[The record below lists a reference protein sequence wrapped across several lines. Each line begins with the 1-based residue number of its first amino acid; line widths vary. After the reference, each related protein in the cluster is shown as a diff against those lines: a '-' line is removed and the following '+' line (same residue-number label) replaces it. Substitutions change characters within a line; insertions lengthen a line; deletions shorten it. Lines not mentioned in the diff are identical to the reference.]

1 MCRLCPSNCLPL
13 CRMEFLKV
21 SNISREEDGRK
32 VLQDIN
38 LSIDQ
43 HQRIALMGETG
54 SGKSTLM
61 KILAGFSQPS
71 AGTVFFEGKRIEGP
85 DEVLI
90 PGHKEIGY
98 LSQHF
103 ELRNNYFVHELLEMA
118 SKMNERE
125 MENICSICRIDHLLK
140 RKTNALSGGERQ
152 RIALARLL
160 VSKPKLLLLDEPFTN
175 LDLHN
180 NRIINEVIRT
190 VSHKLGITCVLVSH
204 DPAEVLSWAETIM
217 IMQYGRIIQTA
228 DPVTTYQKP
237 VNEYAAGLL
246 GAFNHFSSMER
257 DVAALLKVPADRT
270 FVRPEAFD
278 LSKAPMHKAEGRV
291 LESQYYGSHYAL
303 EVIVAGK
310 RLTIHHNNGRYHP
323 GDVVFLAF
331 DEQ

>member
-21 SNISREEDGRK
+21 SHISREEDGRK

-71 AGTVFFEGKRIEGP
+71 AGNVFFEGKRIEGP

-291 LESQYYGSHYAL
+291 LESQYYGTHYAL

>member
-21 SNISREEDGRK
+21 SHISREEDGRK

-71 AGTVFFEGKRIEGP
+71 AGNVFFEGKRIEGP

>member
-1 MCRLCPSNCLPL
+1 
-13 CRMEFLKV
+13 MEFLKA
-21 SNISREEDGRK
+21 SHISREEEGRM
-32 VLQDIN
+32 VLQDVD
-38 LSIDQ
+38 LSIHQ

-61 KILAGFSQPS
+61 KILAGLYQPTS
-71 AGTVFFEGKRIEGP
+71 GNVFFEGKRIEGP

-118 SKMNERE
+118 SKMSSQE
-125 MENICSICRIDHLLK
+125 MDNIFSICRIDHLLK

-228 DPVTTYQKP
+228 DPVTTYQRP

-246 GAFNHFSSMER
+246 GAFNHFSAMEK
-257 DVAALLKVPADRT
+257 DVATLLKVPADRT
-270 FVRPEAFD
+270 FVRPESFE

-303 EVIVAGK
+303 EVMVAGK

-331 DEQ
+331 DQQ

>member
-1 MCRLCPSNCLPL
+1 
-13 CRMEFLKV
+13 MEFLKA
-21 SNISREEDGRK
+21 SHISRLEEGRM
-32 VLQDIN
+32 VLQDVN
-38 LSIDQ
+38 LSIHQ
-43 HQRIALMGETG
+43 HQRVALMGETG

-61 KILAGFSQPS
+61 KILAGLTQPTE
-71 AGTVFFEGKRIEGP
+71 GNVFFEGKRIPGP
-85 DEVLI
+85 EEVLI
-90 PGHKEIGY
+90 PGHPAIGY

-103 ELRNNYFVHELLEMA
+103 ELRNNYFVFELLEMA
-118 SKMNERE
+118 SKMEKWE

-160 VSKPKLLLLDEPFTN
+160 VGKPKLLLLDEPFTN

-180 NRIINEVIRT
+180 NKIINEVIRT
-190 VSHKLGITCVLVSH
+190 VSDKLGITCVLVSH

-217 IMQYGRIIQTA
+217 IMQYGRIIQAA
-228 DPVTTYQKP
+228 DPVTTYQRP

-246 GAFNHFSSMER
+246 GAFNHFSTMEK

-291 LESQYYGSHYAL
+291 LESHYFGSHYAL
-303 EVIVAGK
+303 EVMVAGK

-331 DEQ
+331 DQQ